1 MRSSKFTDSQK
12 IMILKEVEAGATAVE
27 VCRRH
32 GISEQ
37 TFYRWRSKLGGL
49 EPSDAKRLRE
59 VESEN
64 ARLKKMV
71 AELMLD
77 KAALQELVTGK
88 W

>member
-1 MRSSKFTDSQK
+1 
-12 IMILKEVEAGATAVE
+12 MILKEVEAGATAVE

-59 VESEN
+59 VEAEN

-77 KAALQELVTGK
+77 KAALQELITGK

>member
-1 MRSSKFTDSQK
+1 MRKSRFTDAQK
-12 IMILKEVEAGATAVE
+12 IRILKEVEAGGKAIE

-37 TFYRWRSKLGGL
+37 TFYRWRKKLGGL
-49 EPSDAKRLRE
+49 EVSDAKKLRVLE
-59 VESEN
+59 DEN
-64 ARLKKMV
+64 KRLKKMV

-77 KAALQELVTGK
+77 KSALKELVSGN

>member
-12 IMILKEVEAGATAVE
+12 IMILKEVEVGATAVE
-27 VCRRH
+27 VCRWH

-59 VESEN
+59 VEAEN

>member
-12 IMILKEVEAGATAVE
+12 IMILKEVEAGATVVK
-27 VCRRH
+27 VCHRH

-49 EPSDAKRLRE
+49 EPSDAKWLRE

-64 ARLKKMV
+64 GRLKKMV

-77 KAALQELVTGK
+77 NAALQELVTGK

>member
-1 MRSSKFTDSQK
+1 MRCSKFTDSQR
-12 IMILKEVEAGATAVE
+12 IMILKEVEAGATAIE

-37 TFYRWRSKLGGL
+37 TFYRWRSKLGRL